1 MIGLNLRLSCVVDK
15 MIIMI
20 NTIKKLF
27 LNLVNSI
34 NGLKIA
40 LKEHSFIVE
49 IIGGFILIPYLIITD
64 LENVFKVIIIVI
76 YFLLL
81 AFELLNTSIEKLSDK
96 ISEEF
101 NTDIKKIKDL
111 SSAAVF
117 IILILLIFLLILSIF
132 ISR

>member
-1 MIGLNLRLSCVVDK
+1 MV
-15 MIIMI
+15 
-20 NTIKKLF
+20 NTFKKLF
-27 LNLVNSI
+27 FNLLNSI

-49 IIGGFILIPYLIITD
+49 IIGGFVLISYLIIAD
-64 LENVFKVIIIVI
+64 LENIFKVIIIVV

-81 AFELLNTSIEKLSDK
+81 AFELLNTAIEKLSDK
-96 ISEEF
+96 ITKEF

-117 IILILLIFLLILSIF
+117 LILILLIFLLILSIF
-132 ISR
+132 I

>member
-1 MIGLNLRLSCVVDK
+1 
-15 MIIMI
+15 MI